1 MRVTQMQSD
10 RTFLTN
16 IDRLNSNLELVNQ
29 QVSSGKKLLSLK
41 DSPSASAEL
50 VGLSA
55 QLVDIDQYQAN
66 ADAGS
71 LYLGVADSALSS
83 VHTLVTTIFTKGSA
97 ATSNILDPTERAA
110 LAGEIRSLRDEV
122 LSLAN
127 SETQGRYI
135 FAGSAS
141 NAPAFTITGDTVTYQ
156 GDQVFNA
163 ISVGDGVTVPQGFA
177 GDSVFSPV
185 FATINQL
192 LTAVDGGDAAGM
204 QTALS
209 QFSTTLG
216 GLNTFRVQLGVSQ
229 NTILDLK
236 NEQDAAETSIISR
249 QSSLQDADMAQA
261 VTQLQ
266 QIQTA
271 LQAALTARSIIQQ
284 KSLFDYLG

>member
-1 MRVTQMQSD
+1 MLSD
-10 RTFLTN
+10 RNFLTN
-16 IDRLNSNLELVNQ
+16 LDRLNSNLETVNQ

-41 DSPSASAEL
+41 DSPSGSAEL

-55 QLVDIDQYQAN
+55 QLADIDQYQAN
-66 ADAGS
+66 ADVGN

-83 VHTLVTTIFTKGSA
+83 VHDLVTTVFTKGSA

-110 LAGEIRSLRDEV
+110 LADEIRSLRDQV

-127 SETQGRYI
+127 TETQGRYI

-141 NAPAFTITGDTVTYQ
+141 NTPAFTITGDTVTYQ
-156 GDQVFNA
+156 GDQVVNTV
-163 ISVGDGVTVPQGFA
+163 SVGDGVTVPQGFA

-192 LTAVDGGDAAGM
+192 LTAVDNGDAAGM
-204 QTALS
+204 QAALS
-209 QFSTTLG
+209 QFSTTLS
-216 GLNTFRVQLGVSQ
+216 GLNTFRVQIGVSE
-229 NTILDLK
+229 NTLSDLK
-236 NEQDAAETSIISR
+236 NEQDAAKTSITSQ
-249 QSSLQDADMAQA
+249 QSNLQDADMAQT
-261 VTQLQ
+261 VTQLS

-271 LQAALTARSIIQQ
+271 LQAALTARSITQQ

>member
-1 MRVTQMQSD
+1 MQSD

-16 IDRLNSNLELVNQ
+16 LDRLNSNLELANQ

-41 DSPSASAEL
+41 DSPSGSAEL

-55 QLVDIDQYQAN
+55 KLADIDQYRAN
-66 ADAGS
+66 ADTGN

-97 ATSNILDPTERAA
+97 ATSGVLDPTGRAA
-110 LAGEIRSLRDEV
+110 LASEIRSLRDEV

-141 NAPAFTITGDTVTYQ
+141 NAPAFTIAGDTVTYQ
-156 GDQVFNA
+156 GDQVVNN

-177 GDSVFSPV
+177 GDSVFSPI

-192 LTAVDGGDAAGM
+192 LTAVDSGNVAGM
-204 QTALS
+204 QAALS

-229 NTILDLK
+229 NTLSDMK
-236 NEQDAAETSIISR
+236 NEQDAAKTSIISR

-271 LQAALTARSIIQQ
+271 LQAALTARSITHQ